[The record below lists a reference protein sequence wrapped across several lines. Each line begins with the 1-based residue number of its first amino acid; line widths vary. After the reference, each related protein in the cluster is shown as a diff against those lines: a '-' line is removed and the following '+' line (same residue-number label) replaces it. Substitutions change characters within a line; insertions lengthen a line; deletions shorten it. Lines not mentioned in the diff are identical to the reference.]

1 MAVHVIK
8 RGLDLPITGAP
19 EQTIVDAPAVTRV
32 AVLADDYPLAKA
44 RMHVSEGDTVQRGQV
59 LFEDRK
65 AEGVLFTAP
74 GAGKVVAVHRGA
86 RRALQSVVI
95 ELEGDGPDAQVAFEG
110 LGGKSAASLEGDALR
125 ALLSQTGL
133 WTALRARPFERV
145 PAITETCTSIFVN
158 AMDTHPLAPS
168 MDAVLAGKE
177 ADLTAGLKILAKLTE
192 GPVFLCKAAGSK
204 ITAAGVDRLRV
215 EEFRGPHPAGLVGTH
230 IHTLDPVNRERIVW
244 HIGAQDVV
252 ALGRFAQTGKLD
264 FERVVALSGPT
275 VKQPRLLRTR
285 QGAELAPLL
294 EGKLADVENRV
305 VSGSVLGGRK
315 AMGDA
320 HGYLGRYHQ
329 QITCLREGRDRVFL
343 GWLLPGG
350 DKFSVVRAYL
360 GALGGKKFDFTTDTE
375 GSHRAMVPI
384 GMFEKVMPLDIMPT
398 FLLRSLIKDDLER
411 AEALGCLELAEEDLA
426 LCSFVSPGKEDYAPH
441 LRRNLDTIWKEG

>member
-1 MAVHVIK
+1 MSLHKITK
-8 RGLDLPITGAP
+8 GLDLPIEGAP
-19 EQTIVDAPAVTRV
+19 IQVIRETRIPTRV
-32 AVLADDYPLAKA
+32 AVMADDFPGL
-44 RMHVSEGDTVQRGQV
+44 RPGMFVEEGETVKRGQP
-59 LFEDRK
+59 LFEDRTRK
-65 AEGVLFTAP
+65 GVIHTAP
-74 GAGKVVAVHRGA
+74 GAGRIIGIYRGA

-95 ELEGDGPDAQVAFEG
+95 ELDGDGPDAQVAFEG
-110 LGGKSAASLEGDALR
+110 LKGKSGEGLEGDALR
-125 ALLSQTGL
+125 ALLSETGL
-133 WTALRARPFERV
+133 WTALRARFFVNV
-145 PAITETCTSIFVN
+145 PATTETCTSIFVN
-158 AMDTHPLAPS
+158 AMDSHPLAPS
-168 MDAVLAGKE
+168 LDVVLAGKE
-177 ADLTAGLKILAKLTE
+177 ADLTAGLKALAKLTE

-215 EEFRGPHPAGLVGTH
+215 EEFQGPHPAGLVGTH

-252 ALGRFAQTGKLD
+252 ALGRFLKTGKLD
-264 FERVVALSGPT
+264 FERVVALAGPT

-285 QGAELAPLL
+285 QGAELAPLVDGQL
-294 EGKLADVENRV
+294 KDVENRV

-315 AMGDA
+315 AMGEA

-343 GWLLPGG
+343 GWLKPGG